1 MERLIIFAVLL
12 FSFVIHGQT
21 KDTWTTFYNE
31 SEELLGYKN
40 SQGEVMIA
48 PRFSPF
54 MTAYRFDD
62 IAAVYEELNGKYDSY
77 YLLKDGTKV
86 GRDSLYVFDN
96 TFDCEQEG
104 LIRFVNRETN
114 LEGMFDA
121 KGNVAIP
128 AIYSALAKS
137 NNGLVLG
144 LKNAKRQYWDEGNH
158 SGCNH
163 YSLVGGETV
172 LLTKENKVLIE
183 NFDIGDKSIDLYNY
197 KMSENPEEHKNTI
210 MFQGTDG
217 QYYYFTDLEA
227 VFNDFV
233 HGELLTNPT
242 VDNLLKHSYT
252 SYYSFDYTEQVTNS
266 LVPTAF
272 LESNKKTI
280 EKYLKTIK
288 GAKKE
293 DYYIRSESSAPFS
306 FAEVKELEQYF
317 NNCNEWRMAK
327 YPILVLGIDSA
338 SALNK
343 KWRNTNLTF
352 IYLNG
357 QFHLIQVIL

>member
-1 MERLIIFAVLL
+1 MRKLAFFLMFIASVQ
-12 FSFVIHGQT
+12 VIGQT

-40 SQGEVMIA
+40 SQGEVMIT
-48 PRFSPF
+48 PRFTPY

-62 IAAVYEELNGKYDSY
+62 IAGVNELVNESYESY
-77 YLLKDGTKV
+77 YLLKDGTKI
-86 GRDSLYVFDN
+86 GQGSLYIFDN

-104 LIRFVNRETN
+104 LIRFVNKETN
-114 LEGMFDA
+114 LVGMFDA

-128 AIYSALAKS
+128 AVYSALSKS
-137 NNGLVLG
+137 NNSLIIG
-144 LKNAKRQYWDEGNH
+144 LKNATREYWDEGNH

-163 YSLVGGETV
+163 YSLVGGETL
-172 LLTKENKVLIE
+172 LLTKDNKIIIE
-183 NFDIGDKSIDLYNY
+183 NFDIGYKSIDLYNY
-197 KMSENPEEHKNTI
+197 KVSENPEEHKNTI

-217 QYYYFTDLEA
+217 QYYYFVDLEA
-227 VFNDFV
+227 AFNDFV

-252 SYYSFDYTEQVTNS
+252 SYFSFDYAKQVTNS
-266 LVPTAF
+266 LVPTTF
-272 LESNKKTI
+272 LQSNKKII

-288 GAKKE
+288 GAKQGE
-293 DYYIRSESSAPFS
+293 YYMRLESSAPFGL
-306 FAEVKELEQYF
+306 AEVKELEQYF
-317 NNCNEWRMAK
+317 NNCNEWRISK

-338 SALNK
+338 SSLNK
-343 KWRNTNLTF
+343 RWRNTNLTF